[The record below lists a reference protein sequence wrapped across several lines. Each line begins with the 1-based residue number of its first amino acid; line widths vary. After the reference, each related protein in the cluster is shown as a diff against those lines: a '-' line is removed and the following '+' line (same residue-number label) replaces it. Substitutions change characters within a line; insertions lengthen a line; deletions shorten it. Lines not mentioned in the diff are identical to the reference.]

1 MPQEF
6 VCKVCNFKSSRS
18 SNYKKHLTTRKHQ
31 ILTNPNKKEAKNDL
45 LQKIENLK
53 NQSYQK
59 NDDFSPK
66 TVIQNNNFYQCICG
80 KKYKHLSSLS
90 YHKKTCQQVIDQDI
104 IKEKDLMYNKIIKDN
119 AELKKMMCDLIPRIT
134 DNTKN
139 IKNITNVTNT
149 NNFNINVFLNESCKD
164 AINMTEFV
172 ENLDVGDKE
181 LEFAK
186 NNGIMEGVSS
196 LIVANLNNLDV
207 TKRPIHCTD
216 VDRKILYV
224 KDEDIWDRDGK
235 KIVSKTINDVKNK
248 HIDAIK
254 TKDEESH
261 QQDKKD
267 YDSIIKDAH
276 NEVDNNKQDEII
288 EKISKEVEIKQDDNI
303 IQIKV

>member
-1 MPQEF
+1 MPKEF
-6 VCKVCNFKSSRS
+6 VCEICNFKTSRS
-18 SNYKKHLTTRKHQ
+18 GNYKKHLSTRKHT

-45 LQKIENLK
+45 LQKNENSK
-53 NQSYQK
+53 NGSYPK
-59 NDDFSPK
+59 IDDFLPK
-66 TVIQNNNFYQCICG
+66 TAILSSTFFRCICG

-90 YHKKTCQQVIDQDI
+90 YHKKTCQQVINEDI
-104 IKEKDLMYNKIIKDN
+104 IKEKDIMYNKIIKDN

-134 DNTKN
+134 DNTQN
-139 IKNITNVTNT
+139 IKNITNVTHTNT
-149 NNFNINVFLNESCKD
+149 FNINVFLNESCKD

-186 NNGIMEGVSS
+186 NNGIMEGVST
-196 LIVANLNNLDV
+196 LIVNNLNNLDV

-216 VDRKILYV
+216 IDRKILYV

-254 TKDEESH
+254 TKDGETSE
-261 QQDKKD
+261 QDKKN
-267 YDSIIKDAH
+267 YDSIIKDADKEDE
-276 NEVDNNKQDEII
+276 NDKQNEII
-288 EKISKEVEIKQDDNI
+288 DKISKEVEIKEDDNI
-303 IQIKV
+303 IQIK

>member
-1 MPQEF
+1 MPKEF

-18 SNYKKHLTTRKHQ
+18 SNYKKHLSTRKHK
-31 ILTNPNKKEAKNDL
+31 ILTNPNEKVAKNNL
-45 LQKIENLK
+45 LQKSEILEI
-53 NQSYQK
+53 QSYQK
-59 NDDFSPK
+59 NTEISSK
-66 TVIQNNNFYQCICG
+66 TAIRSSTFFECICG

-90 YHKKTCQQVIDQDI
+90 YHKKTCQQVLDKEI
-104 IKEKDLMYNKIIKDN
+104 IKEKDIMYNEIIKDN

-134 DNTKN
+134 NNTKN
-139 IKNITNVTNT
+139 IKNITNVTHT

-196 LIVANLNNLDV
+196 LIVNNLNNLDV

-216 VDRKILYV
+216 IDRKILYV
-224 KDEDIWDRDGK
+224 KDEDIWDKDGK

-248 HIDAIK
+248 HIDALK
-254 TKDEESH
+254 TKDKSIDSEQKVGIESMMENI
-261 QQDKKD
+261 DNEKEKK
-267 YDSIIKDAH
+267 
-276 NEVDNNKQDEII
+276 DEII
-288 EKISKEVEIKQDDNI
+288 EKISKEVELKQSDNI
-303 IQIKV
+303 IQIKI